1 MTTSTT
7 ASVLDQICQF
17 FGGPYDA
24 TTHTYHTPTVAGLT
38 VVRRGFAKRTY
49 FEEFF
54 LNAPV
59 GTQTGC
65 ILVAQITGTRDHR
78 VALPAIQGRRKVHYP
93 VELHGFLWSKAGY
106 VEDGQDFGYALRDAM
121 VAKIR
126 TDPTLGSGGIENP
139 AGTGFQA
146 GEGSEDGGGEIV
158 TEINQWVTEDEAS
171 RGYMSISFEA
181 HAYDV
186 A

>member
-1 MTTSTT
+1 VSDTVTI
-7 ASVLDQICQF
+7 LDQICQF
-17 FGGPYDA
+17 FGGPYDPV
-24 TTHTYHTPTVAGLT
+24 TRTYHTPTVAGLT
-38 VVRRGFAKRTY
+38 VVRRGFAKRNY

-54 LNAPV
+54 YNAPA
-59 GTQTGC
+59 GTVTGC
-65 ILVAQITGTRDHR
+65 ILVAQITDTRDRR
-78 VALPAIQGRRKVHYP
+78 VAVPAIQGRRKVHYA

-106 VEDGQDFGYALRDAM
+106 VEDGQDFGYGLRDAM

-126 TDPTLGSGGIENP
+126 TDPTLGSGGIE
-139 AGTGFQA
+139 AGNFQV

-158 TEINQWVTEDEAS
+158 TNLNQWVTEDEAS
-171 RGYMSISFEA
+171 KGYMLISFEA